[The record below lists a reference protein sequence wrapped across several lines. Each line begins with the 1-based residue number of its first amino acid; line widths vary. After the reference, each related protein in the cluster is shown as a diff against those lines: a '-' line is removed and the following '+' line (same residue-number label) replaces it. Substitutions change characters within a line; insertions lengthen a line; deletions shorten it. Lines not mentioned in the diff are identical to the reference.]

1 MQDKYIN
8 ELLTHFRDVTEEI
21 AENNYDLYQDIARH
35 YYSYANPSSEITE
48 ALLFS
53 PSDQEIVDV
62 IGEDPLSTQI
72 DLGAVNYR
80 GRRRIYR
87 VEKYY
92 TDFINDYF
100 KSLSLKWSD
109 VNPLLVEGSFGDH
122 HYFVVDETK
131 HPQIDLPTLSKIVAN
146 DQSDVAMVL
155 RQAELWAE
163 MNY

>member
-8 ELLTHFRDVTEEI
+8 ELLTHFRDVTEDV
-21 AENNYDLYQDIARH
+21 AKNNYDLYQDLARH
-35 YYSYANPSSEITE
+35 YYSYINPSSEITE

-72 DLGAVNYR
+72 DLGADGYH

-87 VEKYY
+87 VEKNY
-92 TDFINDYF
+92 TDFIKDYF
-100 KSLSLKWSD
+100 KSLSLSWTD
-109 VNPLLVEGSFGDH
+109 VNPLVFDGSFGDY

-131 HPQIDLPTLSKIVAN
+131 YSQIDVPTLSKIVAN